1 MPLPMEIKL
10 TQEDPTPKKTARPHY
25 ERTDTPPHMR
35 LTDRDREVIAAIHSF
50 DGILADYQ
58 LRDMFFQ
65 TDTTGR
71 YFQDR
76 MSFLFHN
83 GYVAKPDRE
92 RRAQLKY
99 TVYWL
104 GPKGAEILAG

>member
-35 LTDRDREVIAAIHSF
+35 LTDRDREVIAAIHTY

-58 LRDMFFQ
+58 LRAMFFP

-71 YFQDR
+71 YFQER

-83 GYVAKPDRE
+83 GYIDKPYRQH
-92 RRAQLKY
+92 RAELKY
-99 TVYWL
+99 TTYWL
-104 GPKGAEILAG
+104 DMKGAEY